1 MRLNGDA
8 AKKGLED
15 AVIERVFP
23 GAAAEA
29 GTSAGYAWSCVSG
42 HLTYEPGSPR
52 VHDGTIYDLASLTKI
67 IATTSI
73 AMRLVGRG
81 DLSLEAR
88 VSEWMPEW
96 REGVYADVRVRDLLE
111 HSAGLPGFLPLYKT
125 NKGRDEFRRA
135 IAALAPEYPP
145 RQGTIYSDL
154 GFIVLGQVI
163 ESVSSDP
170 LDALYQAFH
179 GEAGLPASLGY
190 PPPAQAAGVV
200 QAAGEAQAFR
210 PASPDIAPT
219 EFDAWRGRLLVGEVH
234 DENAFALGGAAPHAG
249 LFGTAGD
256 VGAFGRLVLRT
267 FREETALGT
276 PELMRTF
283 ARRSTVPGSS
293 RALGWDTMM
302 PTSSCGTKM
311 TPQAIGHTGFTGTS
325 LWLDPARDLYFVLLS
340 NRVHPARDQNRV
352 RIQNARRAFHDAL
365 LSPGNSELVNS
376 ELVN

>member
-1 MRLNGDA
+1 MTLNGDA
-8 AKKGLED
+8 AQRVLEE
-15 AVIERVFP
+15 AVIQRVFP

-29 GTSAGYAWSCVSG
+29 GTSAGRAWSCVTG
-42 HLTYEPGSPR
+42 NLTYEPGSPG
-52 VHDGTIYDLASLTKI
+52 VHDGTIYDLASLTKV

-73 AMRLVGRG
+73 AMRLVERG

-88 VSEWMPEW
+88 VGKWMPEW
-96 REGVYADVRVRDLLE
+96 REGVYADVRARDLLE
-111 HSAGLPGFLPLYKT
+111 HSSGLAGFLPLFKT

-154 GFIVLGQVI
+154 GFIVLGHVL
-163 ESVSSDP
+163 ESVSGEP
-170 LDALYQAFH
+170 LDALFQAFH
-179 GEAGLPASLGY
+179 TEAGLPASLGY
-190 PPPAQAAGVV
+190 LAV
-200 QAAGEAQAFR
+200 AQAFR
-210 PASPDIAPT
+210 PASHDIAPT

-234 DENAFALGGAAPHAG
+234 DENAFTLGGAAPHAG
-249 LFGTAGD
+249 LFGTAAD

-276 PELMRTF
+276 PDLMRAF

-293 RALGWDTMM
+293 RASGWDTMM

-311 TPQAIGHTGFTGTS
+311 TPRAIGHTGFTGTS
-325 LWLDPARDLYFVLLS
+325 LWIDPARDLYFVLLS

-365 LSPGNSELVNS
+365 LT
-376 ELVN
+376 

>member
-1 MRLNGDA
+1 MNCDA
-8 AKKGLED
+8 ARRVLED
-15 AVIERVFP
+15 AVTQRVFP

-29 GTSAGYAWSCVSG
+29 GTSAERQCSCLAG
-42 HLTYEPGSPR
+42 HLSYEPGSPA
-52 VHDGTIYDLASLTKI
+52 VHHGTIYDLASLTKV

-111 HSAGLPGFLPLYKT
+111 HSAGLAGFLPLFKT
-125 NKGRDEFRRA
+125 HKGREEFRRA
-135 IAALAPEYPP
+135 IAALPPEYPP
-145 RQGTIYSDL
+145 LQGTIYSDL
-154 GFIVLGQVI
+154 GFIVLGHVI
-163 ESVSSDP
+163 ESASGEG
-170 LDALYQAFH
+170 LDALYETFRV
-179 GEAGLPASLGY
+179 EAGLPETLAY
-190 PPPAQAAGVV
+190 RRVTQD
-200 QAAGEAQAFR
+200 FR
-210 PASPDIAPT
+210 PATHDIAPT
-219 EFDAWRGRLLVGEVH
+219 EFDAWRGRLTVGEVH

-249 LFGTAGD
+249 LFGTAAD
-256 VGAFGRLVLRT
+256 VGAFGRLVLKT
-267 FREETALGT
+267 FREETPLGT
-276 PELMRTF
+276 PDLMRTF

-302 PTSSCGTKM
+302 PTSSCGTRM

-325 LWLDPARDLYFVLLS
+325 LWIDPARDLYFVLLS

-365 LSPGNSELVNS
+365 LSHGN
-376 ELVN
+376 

>member
-1 MRLNGDA
+1 MTLNGDA
-8 AKKGLED
+8 ARRVLED
-15 AVIERVFP
+15 AVGRRVFP

-29 GTSAGYAWSCVSG
+29 GTSAGEPWSGVTG

-52 VHDGTIYDLASLTKI
+52 VHPGTIYDLASLTKVI
-67 IATTSI
+67 STTSL

-81 DLSLEAR
+81 ALSLEAP
-88 VSEWMPEW
+88 VSAWMPEW
-96 REGVYADVRVRDLLE
+96 REGAYADVRVRDLLD
-111 HSAGLPGFLPLYKT
+111 HSAGLAGFLPLFKT
-125 NKGRDEFRRA
+125 HKGREQFRRA
-135 IAALAPEYPP
+135 IAALPPEYPP

-154 GFIVLGQVI
+154 GFIVLGHVI
-163 ESVSSDP
+163 ESVSGEG
-170 LDALYQAFH
+170 LDALFQAFH
-179 GEAGLPASLGY
+179 AEAGLPASLGY
-190 PPPAQAAGVV
+190 PPVAQADARV
-200 QAAGEAQAFR
+200 AQAFR

-219 EFDAWRGRLLVGEVH
+219 EFDAWRGRLLAGEVH

-256 VGAFGRLVLRT
+256 VGAFGRLVLKT

-302 PTSSCGTKM
+302 PTSSCGTRM

-325 LWLDPARDLYFVLLS
+325 LWIDPARDLYFVLLS

-365 LSPGNSELVNS
+365 LSHGN
-376 ELVN
+376 